1 MKDIEEI
8 KLMLIDNYSVLNYN
22 IYSELQYNYLFLE
35 LVKKNTRDFIT
46 MTIKIDELSLEDIK
60 ARIKDILKLS

>member
-1 MKDIEEI
+1 MKDIEDI
-8 KLMLIDNYSVLNYN
+8 KLMLIDHYSVLNYN

-60 ARIKDILKLS
+60 TRIKDILKLS

>member
-1 MKDIEEI
+1 MKDIEDI
-8 KLMLIDNYSVLNYN
+8 KLMLVDNYSVLNYN

-60 ARIKDILKLS
+60 TRIKDILKLS

>member
-1 MKDIEEI
+1 MKDIEDI
-8 KLMLIDNYSVLNYN
+8 KLMLVDNYSVLNYN

-60 ARIKDILKLS
+60 ERIKDIIKLS

>member
-8 KLMLIDNYSVLNYN
+8 KIMLVDNYSVLNYN

-35 LVKKNTRDFIT
+35 LIKKNTRDFIT

>member
-1 MKDIEEI
+1 MKDIEDI

-60 ARIKDILKLS
+60 ERIKDILKLS

>member
-1 MKDIEEI
+1 MKDIEDI

-22 IYSELQYNYLFLE
+22 VYSELQYNYLFLE

-46 MTIKIDELSLEDIK
+46 ITIKIDELSLEDIK
-60 ARIKDILKLS
+60 TRIKDILKLS

>member
-1 MKDIEEI
+1 MKDIEDI
-8 KLMLIDNYSVLNYN
+8 KLMLVDNYSVLNYN

-60 ARIKDILKLS
+60 ERIKDILKLS

>member
-8 KLMLIDNYSVLNYN
+8 KLMLVDNYSVLNYN

-46 MTIKIDELSLEDIK
+46 ITIKIDELSLEDIK
-60 ARIKDILKLS
+60 TRIKDILKLS

>member
-1 MKDIEEI
+1 MKDIEDI

>member
-8 KLMLIDNYSVLNYN
+8 KLMLVDSYSVLNYN

>member
-8 KLMLIDNYSVLNYN
+8 KLMLVDHYSVLNYN

-35 LVKKNTRDFIT
+35 LIKKNTRDFIT

-60 ARIKDILKLS
+60 TRIKDILKLS

>member
-8 KLMLIDNYSVLNYN
+8 KLMLVDNYSVLNYN

-60 ARIKDILKLS
+60 TRIKDILKLS

>member
-1 MKDIEEI
+1 MKDIEDI

-60 ARIKDILKLS
+60 TRIKDILKLS

>member
-8 KLMLIDNYSVLNYN
+8 KLMLVDHYSVLNYN

-46 MTIKIDELSLEDIK
+46 MTIKIDELSLEYIK
-60 ARIKDILKLS
+60 TRIKDILKLS

>member
-8 KLMLIDNYSVLNYN
+8 KLMLVDNYSVLNYN

>member
-8 KLMLIDNYSVLNYN
+8 KLMLVDNYSVLNYN

-35 LVKKNTRDFIT
+35 LIKKNTRDFIT

>member
-1 MKDIEEI
+1 MKDIEDI
-8 KLMLIDNYSVLNYN
+8 KLMLIDHYSVLNYN

-35 LVKKNTRDFIT
+35 LIKKNTRDFIT

-60 ARIKDILKLS
+60 TRIKDILKLS

>member
-60 ARIKDILKLS
+60 TRIKDILKLS

>member
-1 MKDIEEI
+1 MKDIEDI
-8 KLMLIDNYSVLNYN
+8 KLMLIEHYSVLNYN

-35 LVKKNTRDFIT
+35 LIKKNTRDFIT

-60 ARIKDILKLS
+60 TRIKDILKLS

>member
-8 KLMLIDNYSVLNYN
+8 KLMLVDNYSVLNYN

-35 LVKKNTRDFIT
+35 LIKKNTRDFIT

-60 ARIKDILKLS
+60 TRIKDILKLS

>member
-1 MKDIEEI
+1 MKDIEDI
-8 KLMLIDNYSVLNYN
+8 KLMLVDNYSVLNYN

-35 LVKKNTRDFIT
+35 LIKKNTRDFIT

-60 ARIKDILKLS
+60 TRIKDILKLS

>member
-1 MKDIEEI
+1 MKDIEDI
-8 KLMLIDNYSVLNYN
+8 KLMLVDNYSVLNYN

>member
-1 MKDIEEI
+1 MKDIEDI
-8 KLMLIDNYSVLNYN
+8 KIMLIDNYSVLNYN